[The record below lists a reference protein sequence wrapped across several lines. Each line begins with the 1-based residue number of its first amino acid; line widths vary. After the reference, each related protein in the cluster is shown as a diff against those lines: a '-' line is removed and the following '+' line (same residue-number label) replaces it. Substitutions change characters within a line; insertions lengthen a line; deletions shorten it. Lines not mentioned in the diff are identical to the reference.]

1 MTTRPE
7 PILIPLNGA
16 FWLHLAITLFAWV
29 GPFLIDWWLMCAIYA
44 IVLLQFAVL
53 NKCVVNAGHDLEEG
67 EGITFY
73 AFLFESFG
81 IYFPRKPL
89 KWVVRGPLYL
99 ILGILTWYLQVYLGY
114 KPVVHLDWF

>member
-1 MTTRPE
+1 ME
-7 PILIPLNGA
+7 NSLQPIRLKLN
-16 FWLHLAITLFAWV
+16 FSFYMHLAITLFAWV

-44 IVLLQFAVL
+44 IVLLQFLFL
-53 NKCVVNAGHDLEEG
+53 NRCVVNAGHDLSEG

-73 AFLFESFG
+73 AFLFESIG

-99 ILGILTWYLQVYLGY
+99 ILGVFTWLLQVQLNYH
-114 KPVVHLDWF
+114 PVFHLNIL